1 MRDYYEPRF
10 LAGVI
15 RQTPSLKTFFK
26 TRFFNNAITFPAEKV
41 SFEIQE
47 GKRRLAPYVSPRIG
61 SETIE
66 RDEYS
71 VKTYTAPLVAPNR
84 VITNDTLAQKLLG
97 EATWNSNVTPDERAA
112 KIAARD
118 IMDLQDT
125 ITRREEFM
133 CARVKQ
139 DGKLIIKGKGVN
151 EVVDYGFENLVTVD
165 AADRW
170 TPTFD
175 IMGQLSNI
183 AREMSKDGINPD
195 MLILGSDAAAM
206 ILKNERYLKLLDNRR
221 VEMGEIKP
229 SELENGVSYLGRIIV
244 PGASFELYSYNEWYP
259 DANDLDTDGQPKLK
273 PLLDP
278 ETVII
283 QSSREKNSMLYGM
296 ITRVDKTSG
305 NFVNYMQEYVPHTW
319 WTENPSQK
327 FISISSR
334 PLPMPHDLK
343 SWYVLKGVITGAA

>member
-1 MRDYYEPRF
+1 MIDYYEPKF
-10 LAGVI
+10 LMGVI
-15 RQTPSLKTFFK
+15 TKTPGLKTFFK
-26 TRFFNNAITFPAEKV
+26 TRFFNNVVTFPNEKV
-41 SFEIQE
+41 SFEFQE
-47 GKRRLAPYVSPRIG
+47 GKRRLAPYVSPRLG

-71 VKTYTAPLVAPNR
+71 LKTYTAPLIAPNR

-97 EATWNSNVTPDERAA
+97 EATWNSGVTPAQRAA
-112 KIAARD
+112 RIAAQD

-125 ITRREEFM
+125 ISRREEFM

-139 DGKLIIKGKGVN
+139 DGKLIIKGRGVN
-151 EVVDYGFENLVTVD
+151 EIVDYGFENITIVD
-165 AADRW
+165 ASDRW

-175 IMGQLSNI
+175 IMGQLSAI
-183 AREMSKDGINPD
+183 TREMSKDGINPD

-221 VEMGEIKP
+221 VEIGEIKP
-229 SELENGVSYLGRIIV
+229 SELENGVSYLGRVIV

-259 DANDLDTDGQPKLK
+259 DENDLDENGQPKLK

-283 QSSREKNSMLYGM
+283 QSSRESNSMLYGM
-296 ITRVDKTSG
+296 ITQVDKGG
-305 NFVNYMQEYVPHTW
+305 NFVTHMQQYVPNTW

-327 FISISSR
+327 FVSISTR

-343 SWYVLKGVITGAA
+343 SWYVLKGVITGAI

>member
-41 SFEIQE
+41 SFEVQE

-84 VITNDTLAQKLLG
+84 IITNDTLAQKLLG
-97 EATWNSNVTPDERAA
+97 EATWNSGVTPDERAA

-118 IMDLQDT
+118 IMELQDT

-206 ILKNERYLKLLDNRR
+206 LLRNEKFLKLLDIRR
-221 VEMGEIKP
+221 MEIGEIKP
-229 SELENGVSYLGRIIV
+229 SELEGGVSYIGRMIV
-244 PGASFELYSYNEWYP
+244 PGAMFDVVMYNEWYSDDSDK
-259 DANDLDTDGQPKLK
+259 DAGGKPKSK
-273 PLLDP
+273 PLVDP

-283 QSSREKNSMLYGM
+283 QSRAEKNSMLYGAV
-296 ITRVDKTSG
+296 THVDKSG
-305 NFVNYMQEYVPHTW
+305 NFVT
-319 WTENPSQK
+319 
-327 FISISSR
+327 R
-334 PLPMPHDLK
+334 
-343 SWYVLKGVITGAA
+343 

>member
-15 RQTPSLKTFFK
+15 RRTPGLKTFFK

-97 EATWNSNVTPDERAA
+97 EATWNSDVTPDERAA

-175 IMGQLSNI
+175 IMGQLATI

-206 ILKNERYLKLLDNRR
+206 LLHNEKFLKLLDIRR
-221 VEMGEIKP
+221 VEIGEIKP
-229 SELENGVSYLGRIIV
+229 SELEGGVSYLGRMVV
-244 PGASFELYSYNEWYP
+244 PGAMFDVVMYNEWYP
-259 DANDLDTDGQPKLK
+259 DDSDKDAEGKPKLK
-273 PLLDP
+273 PLVDP

-283 QSSREKNSMLYGM
+283 QSRAENNSMLYRKIGAKPLALAMGM
-296 ITRVDKTSG
+296 
-305 NFVNYMQEYVPHTW
+305 
-319 WTENPSQK
+319 
-327 FISISSR
+327 
-334 PLPMPHDLK
+334 
-343 SWYVLKGVITGAA
+343 

>member
-10 LAGVI
+10 LVGVI

-97 EATWNSNVTPDERAA
+97 EATWNSNITPDERAA

-151 EVVDYGFENLVTVD
+151 EVVDYGFENFVTVD

-183 AREMSKDGINPD
+183 AREMSKDEINPD

-206 ILKNERYLKLLDNRR
+206 LLHNEKFLKLLDIRR
-221 VEMGEIKP
+221 VEIGEIKP
-229 SELENGVSYLGRIIV
+229 SELE
-244 PGASFELYSYNEWYP
+244 GA
-259 DANDLDTDGQPKLK
+259 
-273 PLLDP
+273 
-278 ETVII
+278 
-283 QSSREKNSMLYGM
+283 
-296 ITRVDKTSG
+296 
-305 NFVNYMQEYVPHTW
+305 
-319 WTENPSQK
+319 
-327 FISISSR
+327 
-334 PLPMPHDLK
+334 
-343 SWYVLKGVITGAA
+343 

>member
-15 RQTPSLKTFFK
+15 KKTPSLKTFFK

-151 EVVDYGFENLVTVD
+151 EVVDYGFENLVIVD

-206 ILKNERYLKLLDNRR
+206 LLHNEKFLKLLDIRR
-221 VEMGEIKP
+221 VEIGEIKP
-229 SELENGVSYLGRIIV
+229 SELEGGVSYLGRMVV
-244 PGASFELYSYNEWYP
+244 PGAMFDVVMYNEWYP
-259 DANDLDTDGQPKLK
+259 DDSDKDAEGKPKLK
-273 PLLDP
+273 PLVDP

-283 QSSREKNSMLYGM
+283 QSRAEKNSMLYGA
-296 ITRVDKTSG
+296 ITHVDKSG
-305 NFVNYMQEYVPHTW
+305 NYVTRMEEYVPRTW
-319 WTENPSQK
+319 VTENPSQK
-327 FISISSR
+327 FIEISSR

-343 SWYVLKGVITGAA
+343 SWYVLKGVITGAI